1 MGFSVS
7 ASTAIIF
14 AGLFLAFG
22 MLYPAVSN
30 GYERVQDAEFDKD
43 NAQLDRQNTAIE
55 ISDLTQDKIN
65 VTNNGST
72 SLKVSNVDL
81 LINDEYQNRSDYTP
95 TVDGDSGTDLWLPG
109 ETLTITFSD
118 LAVTVDTNDRVTVAT
133 EHGLRV
139 SGEV

>member
-30 GYERVQDAEFDKD
+30 SYERVQDAEFDRD
-43 NAQLDRQNTAIE
+43 DAQLDRQNTAIE
-55 ISDLTQDKIN
+55 ITELTQDKIT
-65 VTNNGST
+65 VTNTGST
-72 SLKVSNVDL
+72 SLTVSTIDL
-81 LINDEYQNRSDYTP
+81 LINNTYQDREPTLRS
-95 TVDGDSGTDLWLPG
+95 VEGNSATDLWLPG
-109 ETLTITFSD
+109 ERLTISFESEI
-118 LAVTVDTNDRVTVAT
+118 VSGDRVTVAT

-139 SGEV
+139 SQEFL